1 MARIT
6 PGLTVGHP
14 GRAYSS
20 VDNQIDQ
27 RFAANKL
34 HAELKAKLGASV
46 ENCTCNP
53 TKGNC
58 KDCAPWRRELETYYT
73 GDVQRIGWSNCT
85 PSKWSKEPWE
95 VAKVFM
101 PKGKTADNTG
111 PEKSD
116 ASALLNFLVHC
127 KYCKQYVSVNPAEKV
142 IEVRNE
148 TMHSK
153 DLTFGRQT
161 FNEYMDK
168 MDRLLRLVKD
178 PLTLAADIT
187 AKEAADEILKI
198 KKGEFHIGPNKTCLD
213 AEIRVLREFMGEQ
226 EKLLQLHEEQLE
238 DHGTRLD
245 TLEKSIP
252 PVEEVLQ
259 TVGPI
264 LDIVNN
270 NPDLQQFLKDQ
281 AMELSTITQ
290 QLQDRLGKVEETVA
304 EHGAQISD
312 VQERLDQLEVPSR
325 STTFSPDET
334 SAFTNALTTNY
345 SNALKTLKPLPWDD
359 RFCLDLD
366 KIFTHLVL
374 IGHQGHEARRVF
386 ESLDDVFDHQPESG
400 QSKRFNVLVVG
411 DAGSGKS
418 TLLSK
423 TALDWSCEKGRLA
436 DMNKIVL
443 LIRLREVEPGE
454 SIAQI
459 VWDQCITKSAKG
471 ISISSIE
478 TCLQDY
484 ESDVVFLLDGYDE
497 LVPDAKG
504 PKQAVPELLA
514 KTWYP
519 DCTIIVTSRPSS
531 GVSASRLHP
540 REQLNFPHKSMQE
553 FLAARFAADRVNT
566 SDDLHSLVPLDTVS
580 AVLQQKNLV
589 QFICGCGG
597 KAAGELL
604 SSLNRLYVANDSNK
618 TLKHLCLMSLYECND
633 SQHFP
638 ILSTMLS
645 SLDVHITIPC
655 REGAALKYYLDH
667 AKAMPE
673 GISLK
678 LTLLE
683 ERDGDAVE
691 YLSCLVEKTL
701 SDALGQILPKLTM
714 LEKLDISH
722 NSIGDKGK
730 EPFAAIQ
737 QPVASP
743 KVLDLS
749 NTKIGDVCLRSLA
762 AVLHHLS
769 CLEDLDLS
777 RNNIG
782 HDGLEPFAAI
792 QQPVASLK
800 ELDLSHNKIGDVC
813 VGSLAAVLHHL
824 SCLEKLYLHENNIGN
839 EGLEPFA
846 AIQQPVASLKVLNL
860 YHNKIGD
867 VCVGSLAAVLHHLSC
882 LEKLS
887 LSHNN
892 IGHDG
897 LEPFA
902 AIQQPVVSLKELDL
916 SHNKIGD
923 VCARSLA
930 VVLRHLSCLKT
941 LALSHNNIR
950 DVGVAS
956 FAATFHHAPCLEYV
970 YLGHN
975 PVTAVGLQRFA
986 ETIHRMSALK
996 GLSLDLSPQ
1005 QTVHLDDTTAMS
1017 ICTILTRLPVLTH
1030 LYLCNISLHAAG
1042 FQAVVTAV
1050 EEHPTFEALL

>member
-1 MARIT
+1 MA
-6 PGLTVGHP
+6 
-14 GRAYSS
+14 
-20 VDNQIDQ
+20 DNPRQDLYLEISRNLVERELPDLRNYVSGAKILPAGVIQNANAHQIFNQ
-27 RFAANKL
+27 LEKENKL
-34 HAELKAKLGASV
+34 KPGDLSLLTDLLRKIGRHDYAEQAEKIAENERTGDRSKQPAGAQKRKRTSASV
-46 ENCTCNP
+46 
-53 TKGNC
+53 
-58 KDCAPWRRELETYYT
+58 W
-73 GDVQRIGWSNCT
+73 
-85 PSKWSKEPWE
+85 
-95 VAKVFM
+95 
-101 PKGKTADNTG
+101 
-111 PEKSD
+111 
-116 ASALLNFLVHC
+116 
-127 KYCKQYVSVNPAEKV
+127 
-142 IEVRNE
+142 
-148 TMHSK
+148 
-153 DLTFGRQT
+153 
-161 FNEYMDK
+161 
-168 MDRLLRLVKD
+168 
-178 PLTLAADIT
+178 
-187 AKEAADEILKI
+187 
-198 KKGEFHIGPNKTCLD
+198 
-213 AEIRVLREFMGEQ
+213 
-226 EKLLQLHEEQLE
+226 
-238 DHGTRLD
+238 
-245 TLEKSIP
+245 
-252 PVEEVLQ
+252 
-259 TVGPI
+259 
-264 LDIVNN
+264 
-270 NPDLQQFLKDQ
+270 
-281 AMELSTITQ
+281 
-290 QLQDRLGKVEETVA
+290 ETVQDSKA
-304 EHGAQISD
+304 
-312 VQERLDQLEVPSR
+312 LESAGVGTSGTKEGTKRSR
-325 STTFSPDET
+325 PDKTDELA
-334 SAFTNALTTNY
+334 SAFTSALTIKY
-345 SNALKTLKPLPWDD
+345 SNTLKTLKPLPWDD

-374 IGHQGHEARRVF
+374 IGHQGCEARRMF
-386 ESLDDVFDHQPESG
+386 ESLDDVFLNHHPESG

-436 DMNKIVL
+436 DMKKIVL

-553 FLAARFAADRVNT
+553 FLAARYAADRVNN

-604 SSLNRLYVANDSNK
+604 SSLNRLYVADDDDSNK
-618 TLKHLCLMSLYECND
+618 TLKHLCLMSLYEGND

-638 ILSTMLS
+638 ILSTVLS

-673 GISLK
+673 GRSLK

-714 LEKLDISH
+714 LEKLDLSH

-749 NTKIGDVCLRSLA
+749 NTKLGDVCLRSLAAVLHHLSCLERLDLTHSNIGNEGLEPFAAIQLPVVSLKVLILSHNKIGDVCLRSLA

-769 CLEDLDLS
+769 CLEKLYLS
-777 RNNIG
+777 HNNIG
-782 HDGLEPFAAI
+782 IDGLEPFAAI
-792 QQPVASLK
+792 QLPVVSLK
-800 ELDLSHNKIGDVC
+800 VLILSHNKIGDVC
-813 VGSLAAVLHHL
+813 LRSLAAVLHHL
-824 SCLEKLYLHENNIGN
+824 SCLEKLCLSHNNIGIDGLEPFAAIQQPVVSLKVLDLSHNKIGDVCLRSLAAVLHHLSCLEYLDLSHNNIGNEGLEPFAAIQQPIASLKVLDLSHNEIGDVCLRSLAAVLHHLSCLEELYLSHNNIGN

-860 YHNKIGD
+860 FENKVGD
-867 VCVGSLAAVLHHLSC
+867 VCLGSLVAVLHHLSC
-882 LEKLS
+882 LERLD
-887 LSHNN
+887 LPYNN
-892 IGHDG
+892 IGNDG

-902 AIQQPVVSLKELDL
+902 AIQQPVASLKVLDL
-916 SHNKIGD
+916 DHNKIGD
-923 VCARSLA
+923 VCLGSLA
-930 VVLRHLSCLKT
+930 AVLHRLSCLKA

-950 DVGVAS
+950 DVGFAS
-956 FAATFHHAPCLEYV
+956 FAATLHHAPTLECV
-970 YLGHN
+970 TLDDN
-975 PVTAVGLQRFA
+975 PVTAVGLQRFV
-986 ETIHRMSALK
+986 ETIPRMPALK
-996 GLSLDLSPQ
+996 ELSLFPQ
-1005 QTVHLDDTTAMS
+1005 QTAHLDDTAAMS
-1017 ICTILTRLPVLTH
+1017 ICTILTRLPVLKH
-1030 LYLCNISLHAAG
+1030 LYLRNISMQAAG
-1042 FQAVVTAV
+1042 FQAVATAV
-1050 EEHPTFEALL
+1050 EEHPTLQLFR